1 MNARSKN
8 GQLTFESALESKEDI
23 KSEVLTSNETDTQS
37 RVVRVLPDVP
47 AINKP
52 VSYTHLT
59 LPTILLV

>member
-23 KSEVLTSNETDTQS
+23 KSEVLTSNETDTQA

-47 AINKP
+47 AIN
-52 VSYTHLT
+52 
-59 LPTILLV
+59 